1 MTVLVRLLYRFTV
14 LVLSWLALLAK
25 SSASKNVEILVL
37 RHEVAVLR
45 RKNPK
50 PRIDWI
56 DRAMLARTRSSK
68 HHCPHRA
75 ESGATPAWPPG
86 GPRRRRTSQAGERP
100 PGMLMRRPEQAGAA
114 NRRITGAL
122 GIQEARQDPGDEDDG
137 DTEQDPEMGG
147 SGWNSR
153 WDGRCNRSYRARP
166 WPFRPRPWGARNGA
180 HGRTVDG
187 SSPQSCLE
195 RRMRW
200 SAACT
205 SAGGERSV
213 KPSAQPTLVR
223 TQHLPLPAETAPWL
237 RKRGPAG
244 RFLLVTPCIRVSH
257 CGLTCCGV
265 YGRIDDMH
273 RARLS

>member
-100 PGMLMRRPEQAGAA
+100 PGMLMRRPEQADAA

-153 WDGRCNRSYRARP
+153 WDGRRNRSYCARP
-166 WPFRPRPWGARNGA
+166 WPFRPVRGAPETVPTDARWTAAARNRASNG
-180 HGRTVDG
+180 V
-187 SSPQSCLE
+187 C
-195 RRMRW
+195 
-200 SAACT
+200 
-205 SAGGERSV
+205 AGQRPV
-213 KPSAQPTLVR
+213 PR
-223 TQHLPLPAETAPWL
+223 
-237 RKRGPAG
+237 
-244 RFLLVTPCIRVSH
+244 
-257 CGLTCCGV
+257 
-265 YGRIDDMH
+265 
-273 RARLS
+273 

>member
-37 RHEVAVLR
+37 RHGVAVLR

-56 DRAMLARTRSSK
+56 DRATLARTRSSK

-100 PGMLMRRPEQAGAA
+100 PGMLMRRPEQADAA

-166 WPFRPRPWGARNGA
+166 WPFAPVRGAPETVPTDAQWTAAARNRASNG
-180 HGRTVDG
+180 V
-187 SSPQSCLE
+187 C
-195 RRMRW
+195 
-200 SAACT
+200 
-205 SAGGERSV
+205 AGQRPVPRQEES
-213 KPSAQPTLVR
+213 
-223 TQHLPLPAETAPWL
+223 
-237 RKRGPAG
+237 
-244 RFLLVTPCIRVSH
+244 
-257 CGLTCCGV
+257 GL
-265 YGRIDDMH
+265 
-273 RARLS
+273 

>member
-1 MTVLVRLLYRFTV
+1 VTVLVRLLYRFTV

-100 PGMLMRRPEQAGAA
+100 PGMLMRRPEQADAA

-166 WPFRPRPWGARNGA
+166 WPFRPPSVGRPKRCPRTHSGRQQPAIVPRTAYALVSGLYLGRRRAVCKTVGSAYVGSNPTPATRCENAPLAAISRASGAFRLCPA
-180 HGRTVDG
+180 VCH
-187 SSPQSCLE
+187 
-195 RRMRW
+195 
-200 SAACT
+200 
-205 SAGGERSV
+205 
-213 KPSAQPTLVR
+213 LVA
-223 TQHLPLPAETAPWL
+223 L
-237 RKRGPAG
+237 
-244 RFLLVTPCIRVSH
+244 
-257 CGLTCCGV
+257 
-265 YGRIDDMH
+265 
-273 RARLS
+273 